1 MAERK
6 DDDMEMSRAVGR
18 GIIEVHTGPNE
29 TATGDRDQQ
38 EISTLIPGATSTP
51 ATARSSL
58 MTEIRL
64 NVVEVERGCSV
75 VEEGLGCWKRFW
87 VGGLCCWVG
96 LKSAILGI

>member
-58 MTEIRL
+58 ITEMQKL
-64 NVVEVERGCSV
+64 QEENEKLERKLKENDEDKKKMK
-75 VEEGLGCWKRFW
+75 EEIKS
-87 VGGLCCWVG
+87 
-96 LKSAILGI
+96 LKEKIGRK